1 MAHIGMNHGAH
12 ANGLWEGGGEGGVT
26 HVGEGLAEKG
36 DLVLEAHEQTRVV
49 ACVCLVTHENN
60 SCVLID
66 SCIRMLVDM
75 CAMTH

>member
-49 ACVCLVTHENN
+49 ACVCVVTRENK
-60 SCVLID
+60 
-66 SCIRMLVDM
+66 
-75 CAMTH
+75 